1 MNVYIV
7 RHAEPDYA
15 RDTLTE
21 KGWREA
27 ELLSRR
33 LENIP
38 NGYYYTSPLGRA
50 RDTASLTLQKVGAQA
65 RVCPWLREFDAGYET
80 PAAFH
85 PTGLGWDLLPESW
98 VEDPRYYDPERWF
111 EAPAY
116 ASTSIRDVYRDV
128 ARQFDAVLADH
139 GYRRE
144 GHLYRVERPNTDNLF
159 FFCHFG
165 VECVLLSRLLDCS
178 PVVLW
183 HHTVALTSSVTKLTT
198 EERREGKAIFRMSQF
213 GSLSHLDGAGE
224 EPSFFARFCET
235 CHDGT
240 RED

>member
-1 MNVYIV
+1 M
-7 RHAEPDYA
+7 
-15 RDTLTE
+15 
-21 KGWREA
+21 
-27 ELLSRR
+27 
-33 LENIP
+33 
-38 NGYYYTSPLGRA
+38 SPP
-50 RDTASLTLQKVGAQA
+50 T
-65 RVCPWLREFDAGYET
+65 
-80 PAAFH
+80 AFH
-85 PTGLGWDLLPESW
+85 PAGLGWDLLPESW

-128 ARQFDAVLADH
+128 AEQFDAVLADH

>member
-65 RVCPWLREFDAGYET
+65 QVCPWLREFDAGYET

-111 EAPAY
+111 EAPVY

-128 ARQFDAVLADH
+128 TGQFDAVLADH